1 MYYIYI
7 EYLLCDACNPIYIV
21 TILLPNAYNVRFG
34 QDKDRR
40 WRKIFIDFL
49 ILASFYYQA
58 EEF

>member
-1 MYYIYI
+1 MKEAY
-7 EYLLCDACNPIYIV
+7 NPIYIV
-21 TILLPNAYNVRFG
+21 TILLPNAHNVRFE

>member
-1 MYYIYI
+1 MK
-7 EYLLCDACNPIYIV
+7 EACNPIYIV

-40 WRKIFIDFL
+40 WRTIFIDFL